1 MVARRRLAAEV
12 FVLLAALPA
21 AARADQGE
29 WRLGVAAS
37 GIAATLDESSSSAS
51 ALVPGGLAR
60 LTFGVTN
67 ALELGGRL
75 DFRYASAVEFDGAS
89 VDGDDGRLVS
99 SFLAPALAA
108 DARWVAGVDLSPR
121 LWRTHPTLGA
131 RLGLLG
137 VRYSSRMVLDERQR
151 LVDRYDS
158 TLDVRLFAGLDA
170 GVEHRFG
177 KTFVGGVALSADVA
191 RGYRALGL
199 NVEMSWLW
207 Y

>member
-1 MVARRRLAAEV
+1 MVARRRLGAEV
-12 FVLLAALPA
+12 FVLLAVLPA
-21 AARADQGE
+21 PVRADRGE

-37 GIAATLDESSSSAS
+37 GIAATFKDSRSESS

-60 LTFGVTN
+60 LTFGLTN
-67 ALELGGRL
+67 GLELGARL
-75 DFRYASAVEFDGAS
+75 DLRYASTIEFRDAN
-89 VDGDDGRLVS
+89 VDGDEGRLIT
-99 SFLAPALAA
+99 SFFAPALAV
-108 DARWVAGVDLSPR
+108 DARWIAGVELSPR
-121 LWRTHPTLGA
+121 FWRTHPILGA
-131 RLGLLG
+131 RLGVLG
-137 VRYSSRMVLDERQR
+137 VRYGSRMVLDERQR

-158 TLDVRLFAGLDA
+158 TFDLRPFAGVEA

-177 KTFVGGVALSADVA
+177 RTLVGGVAMAADVA